1 MMSLRCEL
9 VRNQL
14 SAYHDEELPVSD
26 RIAIA
31 VHLENC
37 ASCAVEA
44 ADFMAISEALR
55 LNGRDAEAAWLPR
68 LARVQ
73 SDIVQRIEAEDNAS
87 IGRRFGQ
94 LFDDPRRASAS
105 FGVSVLVSVCMAVA
119 ALAMGQGPQGHP
131 DSLRSVMNQSVR
143 LNDIYLPE
151 GWVELPRVDAAAVM
165 PAAVMNEDAG
175 VDGVSA
181 FSALVT
187 SDGTLTDLE
196 LLGGQSH
203 GRKVAPATH
212 EQLSALLNAAATARF
227 EPARVSGEPV
237 PLAVVW
243 LVTHRTVRP
252 PVIARVVVHI
262 DGFRL

>member
-1 MMSLRCEL
+1 
-9 VRNQL
+9 
-14 SAYHDEELPVSD
+14 
-26 RIAIA
+26 
-31 VHLENC
+31 
-37 ASCAVEA
+37 
-44 ADFMAISEALR
+44 
-55 LNGRDAEAAWLPR
+55 
-68 LARVQ
+68 
-73 SDIVQRIEAEDNAS
+73 
-87 IGRRFGQ
+87 
-94 LFDDPRRASAS
+94 
-105 FGVSVLVSVCMAVA
+105 VCMAVA

-151 GWVELPRVDAAAVM
+151 AWVELPRVDAEAVM

-181 FSALVT
+181 FSAMVT
-187 SDGTLTDLE
+187 SDGTLTELE

-203 GRKVAPATH
+203 GRNVAPATH

-227 EPARVSGEPV
+227 EPARVSGAPV

>member
-1 MMSLRCEL
+1 MMNLRCEY

-44 ADFMAISEALR
+44 SDFMAISEALR
-55 LNGRDAEAAWLPR
+55 LNGRDEEAAWLPR
-68 LARVQ
+68 LERVQ

-87 IGRRFGQ
+87 IGRRFAQ

-131 DSLRSVMNQSVR
+131 DSLRAVMNQSVR

-151 GWVELPRVDAAAVM
+151 GSVELPRVDAEAVM

-175 VDGVSA
+175 IDGVAA

-196 LLGGQSH
+196 LLGGPH
-203 GRKVAPATH
+203 GRNVAPATH

-227 EPARVSGEPV
+227 EPARVSGAPV

-252 PVIARVVVHI
+252 PVIARVIVHI

>member
-1 MMSLRCEL
+1 MMNLRCEH
-9 VRNQL
+9 VRDQL
-14 SAYHDEELPVSD
+14 SAFHDEELPVSD

-44 ADFMAISEALR
+44 ADFTAISEALR
-55 LNGRDAEAAWLPR
+55 LNGRDDEAAWLPR

-87 IGRRFGQ
+87 IGRRFAQ

-105 FGVSVLVSVCMAVA
+105 FGVSVLVSVCMAIA

-131 DSLRSVMNQSVR
+131 DSLRAVMNQAVR

-151 GWVELPRVDAAAVM
+151 GSVELPRVDAEAVM

-187 SDGTLTDLE
+187 SDGTLTELE
-196 LLGGQSH
+196 LLAGQSRGH
-203 GRKVAPATH
+203 MAPATH

-227 EPARVSGEPV
+227 EPARVSGSPV

-252 PVIARVVVHI
+252 PVIARVIVHI

>member
-1 MMSLRCEL
+1 MMNLRCEY
-9 VRNQL
+9 VRDQL

-37 ASCAVEA
+37 ASCAVEQD
-44 ADFMAISEALR
+44 DFMAISEALR
-55 LNGRDAEAAWLPR
+55 LNGRDEEAAWLPS
-68 LARVQ
+68 LARLQ
-73 SDIVQRIEAEDNAS
+73 SDIVQRLEAEDNAS
-87 IGRRFGQ
+87 VGRRFGR

-131 DSLRSVMNQSVR
+131 DSLRAVMNQSAR

-151 GWVELPRVDAAAVM
+151 GSVELPRVDAEAVM

-187 SDGTLTDLE
+187 SDGTLTELE
-196 LLGGQSH
+196 LLGGQPH
-203 GRKVAPATH
+203 GRTPPATH

-227 EPARVSGEPV
+227 EPARVSGAPV

-252 PVIARVVVHI
+252 PVIARVIVHI

>member
-1 MMSLRCEL
+1 MMNLRCDY
-9 VRNQL
+9 VRDRL

-37 ASCAVEA
+37 ASCAVEQ

-55 LNGRDAEAAWLPR
+55 LNGRDEEAAWLPS
-68 LARVQ
+68 LARLQ
-73 SDIVQRIEAEDNAS
+73 SDIVERLEAEDNAS
-87 IGRRFGQ
+87 VGRRFGR

-105 FGVSVLVSVCMAVA
+105 FGVSVLVSVSMAVA
-119 ALAMGQGPQGHP
+119 ALAMAQGPQGHP
-131 DSLRSVMNQSVR
+131 DSLRAVMNQSAR

-151 GWVELPRVDAAAVM
+151 GSVELPRVDAEAVM

-187 SDGTLTDLE
+187 SDGTLTELE

-203 GRKVAPATH
+203 GRSAPATH

-227 EPARVSGEPV
+227 EPARVSGAPV

-252 PVIARVVVHI
+252 PVIARVIVHI